1 MAKTVFGYSQDP
13 NGLENFRDVWHN
25 ETEVIAMEREEYM
38 RLALSLAEEAATAG
52 EVPVGAILVDE
63 AGQIIGRGRNR
74 REERHSAIHHAEI
87 EAIEEACQTTGS
99 WRLNRCTLYVT
110 LEPCP
115 MCAGALL
122 NARVPRI
129 VYGAKEPV
137 TGSCGSV
144 INLFEER
151 YGFKPAIY
159 GGILA
164 EESTRILQTFFAD
177 LRRED

>member
-1 MAKTVFGYSQDP
+1 MTAGI
-13 NGLENFRDVWHN
+13 WHN
-25 ETEVIAMEREEYM
+25 RREVMTMEREEYM
-38 RLALSLAEEAATAG
+38 RLALKLAEEAAAAG
-52 EVPVGAILVDE
+52 EVPVGAVVTDE
-63 AGQIIGRGRNR
+63 AGNVIGRGRNR

-87 EAIEEACQTTGS
+87 EAIEEACRKLES
-99 WRLNRCTLYVT
+99 WRLSGCTLYVT

-115 MCAGALL
+115 MCAGAIL
-122 NARVPRI
+122 NARLPRI

-159 GGILA
+159 GNVLS
-164 EESTRILQTFFAD
+164 EECAGVMKEFFSD
-177 LRRED
+177 LRQEE